1 MAEQQQQM
9 KKLPLEN
16 EHLQAA
22 RYSYRSD
29 LPLTSPFCCRCQREG
44 ACPGMLFPLSTPCK
58 EALNSW
64 YSGLGILLKVAAVDH

>member
-29 LPLTSPFCCRCQREG
+29 LPLTSPF
-44 ACPGMLFPLSTPCK
+44 
-58 EALNSW
+58 
-64 YSGLGILLKVAAVDH
+64 